1 MAATVE
7 RISDRTRGT
16 GYKVALPEV
25 GDRFTVRILPEYGNP
40 IAWHLGQV
48 QWLRSAG
55 AAVET
60 NSGIFP
66 FEEAEWDSRA
76 EYPSHAER
84 YIITGW
90 RVTATAP
97 RQSALLWTTVSVD
110 ESGFSTDPAP

>member
-16 GYKVALPEV
+16 GYKVRLPEV
-25 GDRFTVRILPEYGNP
+25 GDRFTVRICRSTETRSLGISDKCNGCGPLAP
-40 IAWHLGQV
+40 RWKRIAA
-48 QWLRSAG
+48 S
-55 AAVET
+55 
-60 NSGIFP
+60 SP

-97 RQSALLWTTVSVD
+97 RQSALLWTTVSLD